1 VAGSAQAAGDDEAG
15 AQVGEGRAASE
26 AALAG
31 EGATAGA
38 KGRRR
43 ARKPLTWLRQVSFRG
58 RVSILV
64 AAAVALA
71 VALAALSSYVAVSR
85 QMEQQANA
93 NLQNAV
99 QDVSQNVDNYVHL
112 VPTGLNSSQLLA
124 EPLVRL
130 QLQTGYQVQVIANTT
145 SGVSSY
151 AVVPNSLNPIVQ
163 EQFFRVTRAD
173 RQTFESPQGT
183 ESPLQSQQ
191 GKDGSP
197 YRVATVSVLQGSLAI
212 MLGYNLSNIDNTL
225 GFLRLILILV
235 ALGGV
240 ALAATLGWAV
250 GRASMRPVEDLT
262 LAAEHVA
269 KTQDL
274 SEKIEDTSN
283 DELGRLA
290 RSFNAM
296 LAALSVSKQQ
306 QAQLVSDAGHELR
319 TPLTSLRTNIE
330 VLMRNKDLPPAD
342 RDELLADVDAQLQEL
357 ATLVGD
363 LVDLARDEERPQAE
377 PELVALDAIVAH
389 AVERAKRRA
398 MSVRF
403 HADLQPGEV
412 RAQPALLERAVVNV
426 LDNAAK
432 WSPPDG
438 RVDVRLRANE
448 AERAWHLTVKDEGPG
463 ISPHDLPYIFDR
475 FYRAAS
481 ARSMP
486 GSGLGLAIVK
496 KVVASHAG
504 TVEVTCPPEGGTLVE
519 ITLPLADDSP
529 SGASNGSA
537 GDGQPSGLV
546 ESNGEVGDFEA
557 AAAWGAGGA
566 HQDLANGPPA
576 APEPDER
583 PFEVIGH
590 NGDA

>member
-1 VAGSAQAAGDDEAG
+1 VSAP
-15 AQVGEGRAASE
+15 
-26 AALAG
+26 LAG
-31 EGATAGA
+31 EVPIWAEDAEIAGSTNVARDGGTNVAGDGFEADAASRRAGGSKVAGNAEVAGA
-38 KGRRR
+38 G
-43 ARKPLTWLRQVSFRG
+43 ARNAHLQARTGKPLSWLRQVSFRG

-93 NLQNAV
+93 NLENAV
-99 QDVSQNVDNYVHL
+99 QDIAQNMGNYVHL

-130 QLQTGYQVQVIANTT
+130 QLETGYQVQVIANTA
-145 SGVSSY
+145 SGISTY
-151 AVVPNSLNPIVQ
+151 AVVPDSFNPIVQ
-163 EQFFRVTRAD
+163 EQFFKVTPAD
-173 RQTFESPQGT
+173 RETFASSQGT
-183 ESPLQSQQ
+183 QSPLQPQQ

-197 YRVATVSVLQGSLAI
+197 YLVATVSVLQGSLAI
-212 MLGYNLSNIDNTL
+212 MLGYPLSNIDSTL
-225 GFLRLILILV
+225 SFLRLILILV

-240 ALAATLGWAV
+240 ALAAALGWAV
-250 GRASMRPVEDLT
+250 GRASIRPVEDLT
-262 LAAEHVA
+262 LAAERVA

-296 LAALSVSKQQ
+296 LAALSLSKRQ

-330 VLMRNKDLPPAD
+330 VLMRNKDLPASD

-377 PELVALDAIVAH
+377 PELLALDALVAH
-389 AVERAKRRA
+389 AVERVKRRA

-403 HADLQPGEV
+403 EAVLQPGEV
-412 RAQPALLERAVVNV
+412 RAQPALLERAIVNV

-432 WSPPDG
+432 WSPPGG
-438 RVDVRLRANE
+438 RVEVRLWADE
-448 AERAWHLTVKDEGPG
+448 ATKTWHLSVTDEGPG
-463 ISPHDLPYIFDR
+463 ISTDDLPHVFDR

-496 KVVASHAG
+496 KVVASHGGA
-504 TVEVTCPPEGGTLVE
+504 VEVTCPPEGGTRVE
-519 ITLPLADDSP
+519 IVLPLAEEAP
-529 SGASNGSA
+529 QGPAEEGAA
-537 GDGQPSGLV
+537 CQDGFPQ
-546 ESNGEVGDFEA
+546 EA
-557 AAAWGAGGA
+557 ALAAP
-566 HQDLANGPPA
+566 NTPA
-576 APEPDER
+576 A
-583 PFEVIGH
+583 
-590 NGDA
+590 